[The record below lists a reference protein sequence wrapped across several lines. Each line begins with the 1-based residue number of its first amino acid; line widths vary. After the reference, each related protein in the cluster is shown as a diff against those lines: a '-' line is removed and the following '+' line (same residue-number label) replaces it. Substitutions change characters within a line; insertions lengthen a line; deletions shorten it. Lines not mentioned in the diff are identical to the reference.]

1 MSRFKDFEGKSL
13 DDAIGEACGYYG
25 VAREKLEI
33 EIVSDAKTGI
43 FGLVGVKKAHIRAAR
58 VQPLERVPAIETEE
72 SLSDSPADESQAAR
86 NESAGPE
93 RRQRESAG
101 DKAERGGRVPGR
113 NGKPASNNAEAASTG
128 RSPARSSDD
137 VPVGAGKEPGQA
149 AKGEPDAAQRG
160 GRGRRNG
167 GRGNS
172 ARNDDRKPRRN
183 DGRTPEQPRSADS
196 PAATGEGLAA
206 DFALDSV
213 RDELPEFPLE
223 TCDRDELVA
232 VVCGVI
238 QRLVEPI
245 VGQVPCSVEI
255 HDSRV
260 RASVDCGEASGLL
273 VGREGTTL
281 AAVQY
286 LAARIIAKR
295 IGGSLRLQI
304 DAGNYRERQDDRLK
318 EMALSLAERAKAT
331 RRPQSTRPL
340 SAYQRRII
348 HLALEGDEAVQTHS
362 KGEGTQRRVI
372 IQPKRGSRGK
382 EAEAPP
388 REIAEPQ
395 HDASPAA
402 QFENEDGDGE
412 RPAALD

>member
-13 DDAIGEACGYYG
+13 DDAINEACGYYG

-43 FGLVGVKKAHIRAAR
+43 FGLVGVKKARIRAAR
-58 VQPLERVPAIETEE
+58 VQPPDRVPAEMEE
-72 SLSDSPADESQAAR
+72 APAASPADGSQAAR
-86 NESAGPE
+86 NESAEPE
-93 RRQRESAG
+93 RRPRESDRA
-101 DKAERGGRVPGR
+101 DRGGRRSGR
-113 NGKPASNNAEAASTG
+113 SGKAAADKTEAAPVG
-128 RSPARSSDD
+128 RTAARSIDD
-137 VPVGAGKEPGQA
+137 EPAGAGRESGQA
-149 AKGEPDAAQRG
+149 AKSDADGTQRG
-160 GRGRRNG
+160 GRGRRGG
-167 GRGNS
+167 GRGNG

-183 DGRTPEQPRSADS
+183 DGRAPEQSRPAEDSA
-196 PAATGEGLAA
+196 PTGESLAA
-206 DFALDSV
+206 DFALDPA

-223 TCDRDELVA
+223 TCDRDELVT

-255 HDSRV
+255 HDGRV

-348 HLALEGDEAVQTHS
+348 HLALEGDDAVQTHS

-372 IQPKRGSRGK
+372 IQPKRAPRGK

-388 REIAEPQ
+388 REMPEPQ
-395 HDASPAA
+395 NDAPLAV
-402 QFENEDGDGE
+402 QLENGDDDGK
-412 RPAALD
+412 RAVALD

>member
-43 FGLVGVKKAHIRAAR
+43 FGLVGVKKARIRAAR
-58 VQPLERVPAIETEE
+58 VQPLERVPADKEE
-72 SLSDSPADESQAAR
+72 APTTLPAGESKAAR
-86 NESAGPE
+86 NESAASA

-101 DKAERGGRVPGR
+101 DKPERGGRGSGR
-113 NGKPASNNAEAASTG
+113 NDKSAANNVAAAPAG
-128 RSPARSSDD
+128 RTPARSSDD
-137 VPVGAGKEPGQA
+137 VSAGAGKEPGQS
-149 AKGEPDAAQRG
+149 AKNETDAAPRG
-160 GRGRRNG
+160 GRGRRGG
-167 GRGNS
+167 GRGNTT
-172 ARNDDRKPRRN
+172 RNDDRKPRRN
-183 DGRTPEQPRSADS
+183 DGRVPEEDRSAEFSTAAGES
-196 PAATGEGLAA
+196 PAA
-206 DFALDSV
+206 DFALEQA

-318 EMALSLAERAKAT
+318 EMALSLAERAKTT

-348 HLALEGDEAVQTHS
+348 HLALEGDDGVQTHS

-372 IQPKRGSRGK
+372 IQPKRAPRGK
-382 EAEAPP
+382 ETEAPS
-388 REIAEPQ
+388 REMPEPQ
-395 HDASPAA
+395 NDAPPAA
-402 QFENEDGDGE
+402 QFENGDDDGE
-412 RPAALD
+412 RTVALD

>member
-1 MSRFKDFEGKSL
+1 M
-13 DDAIGEACGYYG
+13 
-25 VAREKLEI
+25 
-33 EIVSDAKTGI
+33 
-43 FGLVGVKKAHIRAAR
+43 
-58 VQPLERVPAIETEE
+58 
-72 SLSDSPADESQAAR
+72 
-86 NESAGPE
+86 
-93 RRQRESAG
+93 
-101 DKAERGGRVPGR
+101 
-113 NGKPASNNAEAASTG
+113 
-128 RSPARSSDD
+128 
-137 VPVGAGKEPGQA
+137 
-149 AKGEPDAAQRG
+149 
-160 GRGRRNG
+160 
-167 GRGNS
+167 
-172 ARNDDRKPRRN
+172 
-183 DGRTPEQPRSADS
+183 
-196 PAATGEGLAA
+196 
-206 DFALDSV
+206 
-213 RDELPEFPLE
+213 PEFPLE

-232 VVCGVI
+232 VVCGVV

-348 HLALEGDEAVQTHS
+348 HLALEGDDAVQTHS

-372 IQPKRGSRGK
+372 IQPKRAPRGK
-382 EAEAPP
+382 EAEAPA
-388 REIAEPQ
+388 REMQEPQ
-395 HDASPAA
+395 DAPAA
-402 QFENEDGDGE
+402 QTENRDGDGGHS
-412 RPAALD
+412 AALD

>member
-43 FGLVGVKKAHIRAAR
+43 FGLVGVKKARIRAAR
-58 VQPLERVPAIETEE
+58 VQPLERVPAIEEE
-72 SLSDSPADESQAAR
+72 ALSDSPADESQAAR
-86 NESAGPE
+86 NESAGSA

-101 DKAERGGRVPGR
+101 DKAERGGRGSGR
-113 NGKPASNNAEAASTG
+113 NGRPAPGNAETASAG

-137 VPVGAGKEPGQA
+137 APAGAGKEPGQA

-167 GRGNS
+167 GRGNT
-172 ARNDDRKPRRN
+172 ARNEDRKPRRN
-183 DGRTPEQPRSADS
+183 DGRAPEQPRAADPS
-196 PAATGEGLAA
+196 AATGEGLAA
-206 DFALDSV
+206 DFALESA

-348 HLALEGDEAVQTHS
+348 HLALEGDDAVQTHS

-372 IQPKRGSRGK
+372 IQPKRAPRGK
-382 EAEAPP
+382 EAEAPS
-388 REIAEPQ
+388 RETPEPQ
-395 HDASPAA
+395 NDAPLTA
-402 QFENEDGDGE
+402 QAENRDGDGE
-412 RPAALD
+412 HSVALD